1 MRNTK
6 GRNVVAIRDTGGEER
21 RRRRVRKVDD
31 IVTTEKTTETRGIIE
46 ESIQTRK
53 TEEKID
59 TPRNITDSRGSTL
72 NKKTTKT
79 QILKTGVTN
88 NMILMRKEVADAQK
102 VTDTEGGT
110 IQMMRMIQET
120 DIGAEMIPKTTRET
134 DTTETIEKTE
144 RGMTDIV
151 EIVETRR
158 RRRRRKKKIE
168 GDEGGNLQEGT
179 ADDTTKIQIM
189 IQERTVHLHHRQPG
203 GETNLREREKEKY
216 NHLVLSSKV
225 CRKPKTEKVE
235 EKEKERRYQHGKRI
249 F

>member
-6 GRNVVAIRDTGGEER
+6 ERNVVAIRDTGGEER

-31 IVTTEKTTETRGIIE
+31 IVTTKMRGIIE

-59 TPRNITDSRGSTL
+59 TPRNITDSRDSTL
-72 NKKTTKT
+72 NKKTMKT
-79 QILKTGVTN
+79 QIPKTGVTN
-88 NMILMRKEVADAQK
+88 DMILMRKEVADAQK
-102 VTDTEGGT
+102 VTDTEGET

-134 DTTETIEKTE
+134 DTAETIEKTE
-144 RGMTDIV
+144 RGMTDVV
-151 EIVETRR
+151 EIVKM
-158 RRRRRKKKIE
+158 RRRRRKKEME
-168 GDEGGNLQEGT
+168 GDEGGNHRVGS

-189 IQERTVHLHHRQPG
+189 IQERTVHHHRQPG
-203 GETNLREREKEKY
+203 GETNRREREKEKY

-225 CRKPKTEKVE
+225 CCKSKTEKME
-235 EKEKERRYQHGKRI
+235 EEEKERRYQHGKRI